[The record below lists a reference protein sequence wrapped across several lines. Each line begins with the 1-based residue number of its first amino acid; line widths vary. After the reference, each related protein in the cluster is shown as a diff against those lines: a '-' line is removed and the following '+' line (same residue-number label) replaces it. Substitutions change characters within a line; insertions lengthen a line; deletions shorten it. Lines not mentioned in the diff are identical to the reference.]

1 MSQELV
7 DAIAD
12 MKEETALALAERMFD
27 EGIDPVK
34 LLEYSRSGMEIVGER
49 FSEGTYF
56 LPELIMAGEM
66 LNQISKMAKSRMTE
80 AAGADENRI
89 GKFLIG
95 TVKGDLHDI
104 GKNIVTFMMDI
115 NGFEVIDLGVD
126 VAPEAFVEAV
136 KKHDPEIIGL
146 SGLLTLAYEP
156 MKQTVAAIDA
166 AGLRN
171 KVKIMIGGGSINED
185 VKTFAGADAF
195 GKDAVTAV
203 TIAKEWIG
211 ERP

>member
-136 KKHDPEIIGL
+136 KKHDPEII
-146 SGLLTLAYEP
+146 
-156 MKQTVAAIDA
+156 QT
-166 AGLRN
+166 
-171 KVKIMIGGGSINED
+171 S
-185 VKTFAGADAF
+185 
-195 GKDAVTAV
+195 
-203 TIAKEWIG
+203 
-211 ERP
+211 